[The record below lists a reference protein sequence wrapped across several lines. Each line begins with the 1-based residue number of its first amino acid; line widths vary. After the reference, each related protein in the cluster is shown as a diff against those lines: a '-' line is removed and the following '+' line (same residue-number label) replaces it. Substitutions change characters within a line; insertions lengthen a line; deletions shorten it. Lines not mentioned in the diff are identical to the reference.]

1 MGMSASQAR
10 LLALTA
16 RQSNLEFEGQQI
28 NQQRTNLS
36 NQSANYYNSLLTMTV
51 PTPPS
56 TDDYTTVKYSFIIGG
71 NDATIAQVLPQDDK
85 GNYLVE
91 YTTNLASI
99 GIQENSAYRITASA
113 NGSTTKTGTLD
124 KIINPTDP
132 YNANMQYYVQT
143 FREDD
148 LHGELTALTNQ
159 SDRYTTDRLTA
170 DATYYDKFGN
180 QVEADDALG
189 NVLKDGYTF
198 DGKEYKDANGNT
210 VTEGE
215 ASVLKDGYTFDGTDY
230 KNANGDVVDASEA
243 IIKELKDNYTALV
256 AKESDEI
263 GFSLVNIQ
271 LADRASYQAA
281 LDRGEIV
288 NSFVENTSEG
298 PQGTDQVVTYAAS
311 NDSTFSTVSAE
322 YKEAFINAG
331 LDIND
336 FYQYKSS
343 TGIRFAEK
351 EDVEK
356 SANNSTLTITTFAV
370 ASMSKPQKT
379 QLSGVQIEF
388 DTTGRISSMTDQ
400 DGNTYTMT
408 TSTVTDDD
416 AYEDAYNQY
425 IYNQYVYD
433 QKQNEI
439 NAHIEILQA
448 QDKNLELRLSQLNT
462 EHSAIQTEI
471 DAVNK
476 VISKNIETSFKTFSA

>member
-56 TDDYTTVKYSFIIGG
+56 TDDYTTVKYSFVIGG

-113 NGSTTKTGTLD
+113 NGSTTKTGKLD

-132 YNANMQYYVQT
+132 YNADMQYYVQT

-148 LHGELTALTNQ
+148 LHGELTALTNK
-159 SDRYTTDRLTA
+159 SDRYSTDRLAA

-189 NVLKDGYTF
+189 NVLKEGYTF
-198 DGKEYKDANGNT
+198 DGNEYKDADNNT
-210 VTEGE
+210 V
-215 ASVLKDGYTFDGTDY
+215 
-230 KNANGDVVDASEA
+230 SEA
-243 IIKELKDNYTALV
+243 DATTKGLKDNYTALV
-256 AKESDEI
+256 TKESDEI

-298 PQGTDQVVTYAAS
+298 PQGTDQIVTYAAS

-343 TGIRFAEK
+343 TGIRFAERG
-351 EDVEK
+351 DVEK

-370 ASMSKPQKT
+370 ASMNKAQKT

-400 DGNTYTMT
+400 EGNTYTMT
-408 TSTVTDDD
+408 TSTVTDDE

-462 EHSAIQTEI
+462 EHSAIQTEM